1 MQIPTMQIP
10 TMQIPITQ
18 APVTHASPIPHVMAW
33 VHGWAERLITRAR
46 RYATSLTPPKTY
58 MGLNERQ
65 LHFISRHNRKED
77 IRLVDDKWKTK
88 RALSACPDASIRVP
102 DTYLTVHTH
111 RALKRLDTLLRER
124 PILDPRAGLV
134 IKPIQGWGGKGIL
147 VLTERID
154 ERHYRSADNQVYAI
168 GELLNHTR
176 EILSGMY
183 SLGGRRDGA
192 LIEELIHF
200 SPDLKAYSRGGVPDI
215 RVVLY
220 RGVPISAMLRLATE
234 RSHGC
239 ANLSKGG
246 VGVGINLETGL
257 TTHAVQFKKPITH
270 HPDTSK
276 PLSGFQVPR
285 WDAVLELATR
295 AAQVSNLGF
304 CGVDIVLDINN
315 NPLILELNAR
325 PGLAIQ
331 IANRA
336 GHLTRVQRVEAL
348 VHKSIE

>member
-1 MQIPTMQIP
+1 MNHVRLYT
-10 TMQIPITQ
+10 
-18 APVTHASPIPHVMAW
+18 ASLAQPQV
-33 VHGWAERLITRAR
+33 
-46 RYATSLTPPKTY
+46 Y

-77 IRLVDDKWKTK
+77 IQLVDDKWKTK
-88 RALSACPDASIRVP
+88 QVLRAYPDAQIRVP

-111 RALKRLDTLLRER
+111 RALKTLEALLLKR
-124 PILDPRAGLV
+124 PILDPRGGLV

-147 VLTERID
+147 VLTERIN
-154 ERHYRSADNQVYAI
+154 ERHYRSADDRVYSI
-168 GELLNHTR
+168 KDLLNHTR

-192 LIEELIHF
+192 LIEELIRF
-200 SPDLKAYSRGGVPDI
+200 SSDLQAYSRGGVPDI
-215 RVVLY
+215 RIVLY

-257 TTHAVQFKKPITH
+257 TTYAVQFKRSITH
-270 HPDTSK
+270 HPDTAK
-276 PLSGFQVPR
+276 PLSGFQVPQ
-285 WDAVLELATR
+285 WGVVLELATR
-295 AAQVSNLGF
+295 AAQVSKLGF
-304 CGVDIVLDINN
+304 CGVDIVLDTDNL
-315 NPLILELNAR
+315 PLILELNAR

-336 GHLTRVQRVEAL
+336 GHLARIQRVDQRL
-348 VHKSIE
+348 DQHHIE